1 MTATPLSSAAPAKTE
16 RRVRKPPLRDR
27 DRRLAIA
34 LAAPSIAATAIFVYG
49 FIGWSIRVS
58 VSKWTGLIADYTFV
72 GLRQYLDLASDRR
85 FAIDVRNTAIFTVIF
100 LIACLG
106 IGLLLAILLDQ
117 RLKGENLFRS
127 IYLFPMAISFIVTG
141 VVWRWLM
148 NSASG
153 TRITGLNLLFQNLGL
168 DSLFSRWHLTDP
180 PWGIAFVVIPAVWQ
194 MSGFT
199 MALYLGGL
207 RSISEDL
214 REAARVDGA
223 SELQTYRY
231 IILPLLQPVTLSA
244 VIILGHISLKI
255 FDLIVAVSQNNIA
268 LDVPSVYMWRTTF
281 DGNNYGQGAAIGII
295 MLVTVALLIVP
306 YLIYSMR
313 TEAEQ

>member
-1 MTATPLSSAAPAKTE
+1 MSVTQLSPAAVAAT
-16 RRVRKPPLRDR
+16 RRPRRTFDR
-27 DRRLAIA
+27 DRFLAVA
-34 LAAPSIAATAIFVYG
+34 LAAPSILATAIFVYG
-49 FIGWSIRVS
+49 FIGWSVRVS
-58 VSKWTGLIADYTFV
+58 LSKWTGLIADYSFV
-72 GLRQYLDLASDRR
+72 GLDHYIGLLDDGR
-85 FAIDVRNTAIFTVIF
+85 FQIDIRNTAIFTVLF
-100 LIACLG
+100 LTFCLA
-106 IGLLLAILLDQ
+106 IGLFLAVLLDQ

-127 IYLFPMAISFIVTG
+127 IYMFPMAISFIVTG

-148 NSASG
+148 NSAAGS
-153 TRITGLNLLFQNLGL
+153 RISGLNLLFQNLGL
-168 DSLFSRWHLTDP
+168 DFLISRWHLTDP
-180 PWGIAFVVIPAVWQ
+180 PWGIAFVVLPAVWQ

-207 RSISEDL
+207 RAISEDL

-255 FDLIVAVSQNNIA
+255 FDLIVAISQNNIA
-268 LDVPSVYMWRTTF
+268 LDVPGVYMWRTTF